1 MKKFKIKIDSK
12 KVSDI
17 KKKIESYNWDNMP
30 DVKGWDLGCNKK
42 ILKNLCSYWLKKYN
56 LGICADWLSGPK
68 VEDAWLS
75 ANDLYKKVKKNPLI
89 KRGF

>member
-1 MKKFKIKIDSK
+1 MKKFKIKIDSN

-56 LGICADWLSGPK
+56 WNEQQEKFNLFK
-68 VEDAWLS
+68 AWIS
-75 ANDLYKKVKKNPLI
+75 P
-89 KRGF
+89 